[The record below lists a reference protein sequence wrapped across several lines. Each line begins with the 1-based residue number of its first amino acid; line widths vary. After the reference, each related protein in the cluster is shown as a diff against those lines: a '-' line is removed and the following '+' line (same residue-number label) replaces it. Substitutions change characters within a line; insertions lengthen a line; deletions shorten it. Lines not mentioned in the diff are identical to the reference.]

1 LFGALWPAEQYLY
14 RNTDVLCDLAKE
26 NRRNVLAFVEWNRGG
41 TSIGMSELLMRTSLT
56 CLKEAGS
63 LQMANNLLWFQNRQT
78 AHGLCDCHLLSA
90 YKLGFKMRLA
100 VIEKQ

>member
-1 LFGALWPAEQYLY
+1 MEPWWHVHRHA
-14 RNTDVLCDLAKE
+14 
-26 NRRNVLAFVEWNRGG
+26 G
-41 TSIGMSELLMRTSLT
+41 TAYETSLT
-56 CLKEAGS
+56 CLKEAES

-90 YKLGFKMRLA
+90 DKLGFKMRLA